1 MIDKIIE
8 TSMNN
13 KGMVIILVILLA
25 GAGVWSILNSPLD
38 ALPDLSDPQVIIFTE
53 WEGRSP
59 DLIEDQVTFPIT
71 SALLA
76 APNVKYVRGQ
86 SMFGASFVYA
96 IFEEGTDM
104 YWARSRVLEYLNQIR
119 DDLPDGA
126 SPALG
131 PDATGVGWV
140 FQYAL
145 VDTTGQNN
153 LADIRSFNDWS
164 LRYWLESLPGV
175 AEVASFG
182 GFVKQYRVNID
193 PVKLLAYDIPLMKVA
208 DAIRENNRDV
218 GGRTIEMAD
227 TEFMVRGRGYIQ
239 SAADLEN
246 IMVEER
252 EGVPVMVKDLGTVE
266 IGGDQRRG
274 LGEWNGKG
282 EAIGGIVVMRYGENA
297 LEVINRVKERIS
309 ETEASLPPGVSLEIT
324 YDRSELIEEAISTLT
339 STLIQVMIIVLVI
352 VGLFLLH
359 IRSALVIII
368 TLPVAVLISSILIYI
383 VGITVNVMSIAGIVI
398 SIGVMVDAAVVLVE
412 NVHKRLD
419 RWEKGGR
426 KEDRTQ
432 IIIDATKQVGRPI
445 FFALLII
452 TVSFLPVF
460 ALEAQE
466 GRLFRPLAFTKTF
479 AMLVASFLSISFSAA
494 LIALLI
500 KGKIRSEENHP
511 ISRFLHKAY
520 KPVASF
526 MLDYRWVVVVIA
538 VVGIF
543 SAIPVYNQLGSEF
556 MPPLEEGAIL
566 YMPTS
571 PPGMPVAEAQYM
583 LNITGQILKSFPEV
597 ESVQGKAGRAKTA
610 TDPAPLNMF
619 ETTVILKDPSE
630 WRSVEQKRWYSGWM
644 PSFIKAPF
652 QWVWPEERI
661 ITWDELVSKMDEQL
675 QIPGFPN
682 MWWMPIQTRLEMLA
696 TGVRAPIALNV
707 LGPDLETIEGV
718 AVEIEKLLREI
729 PGTRSAVAQR
739 STGGYYLD
747 IEPNRKKAARY
758 GLSSND
764 VNSMIEMAVGG
775 MNITETV
782 EGRERYPVNVRYG
795 RELRQ
800 DLNDIRRVFVPTS
813 DGAQIPLGMIADIE
827 YRTGPPMIDT
837 DMGQLR
843 NLINVNVA
851 PDRDL
856 NGYVNEAGDI
866 INREIDLPAGV
877 ALEWVGQYQFM
888 QRMQQR
894 LLILIPVTVLIIFFL
909 LYLNFKSIPRCLIVL
924 GTLPFATV
932 GAFLLLWI
940 LDYNISV
947 AVWVGMIALA
957 GLAAELGV
965 VLLVYLDDAV
975 DERIK
980 DGRMTGLSDLKEAV
994 IEGSVQRLRPV
1005 LMTVTTDAFALIPV
1019 MFIMGVGATAMKSIA
1034 APLIG
1039 GLATALVLAMLIIP
1053 SIYLIYRT
1061 HELKKE
1067 PFWKD

>member
-1 MIDKIIE
+1 
-8 TSMNN
+8 
-13 KGMVIILVILLA
+13 
-25 GAGVWSILNSPLD
+25 
-38 ALPDLSDPQVIIFTE
+38 
-53 WEGRSP
+53 
-59 DLIEDQVTFPIT
+59 
-71 SALLA
+71 
-76 APNVKYVRGQ
+76 
-86 SMFGASFVYA
+86 
-96 IFEEGTDM
+96 
-104 YWARSRVLEYLNQIR
+104 
-119 DDLPDGA
+119 
-126 SPALG
+126 
-131 PDATGVGWV
+131 
-140 FQYAL
+140 
-145 VDTTGQNN
+145 
-153 LADIRSFNDWS
+153 
-164 LRYWLESLPGV
+164 
-175 AEVASFG
+175 
-182 GFVKQYRVNID
+182 
-193 PVKLLAYDIPLMKVA
+193 
-208 DAIRENNRDV
+208 
-218 GGRTIEMAD
+218 
-227 TEFMVRGRGYIQ
+227 
-239 SAADLEN
+239 
-246 IMVEER
+246 
-252 EGVPVMVKDLGTVE
+252 
-266 IGGDQRRG
+266 
-274 LGEWNGKG
+274 
-282 EAIGGIVVMRYGENA
+282 
-297 LEVINRVKERIS
+297 
-309 ETEASLPPGVSLEIT
+309 
-324 YDRSELIEEAISTLT
+324 
-339 STLIQVMIIVLVI
+339 
-352 VGLFLLH
+352 
-359 IRSALVIII
+359 
-368 TLPVAVLISSILIYI
+368 
-383 VGITVNVMSIAGIVI
+383 
-398 SIGVMVDAAVVLVE
+398 
-412 NVHKRLD
+412 
-419 RWEKGGR
+419 
-426 KEDRTQ
+426 
-432 IIIDATKQVGRPI
+432 
-445 FFALLII
+445 
-452 TVSFLPVF
+452 
-460 ALEAQE
+460 
-466 GRLFRPLAFTKTF
+466 
-479 AMLVASFLSISFSAA
+479 
-494 LIALLI
+494 
-500 KGKIRSEENHP
+500 
-511 ISRFLHKAY
+511 
-520 KPVASF
+520 
-526 MLDYRWVVVVIA
+526 
-538 VVGIF
+538 
-543 SAIPVYNQLGSEF
+543 
-556 MPPLEEGAIL
+556 
-566 YMPTS
+566 
-571 PPGMPVAEAQYM
+571 
-583 LNITGQILKSFPEV
+583 
-597 ESVQGKAGRAKTA
+597 
-610 TDPAPLNMF
+610 
-619 ETTVILKDPSE
+619 
-630 WRSVEQKRWYSGWM
+630 
-644 PSFIKAPF
+644 
-652 QWVWPEERI
+652 
-661 ITWDELVSKMDEQL
+661 
-675 QIPGFPN
+675 PGFPN

-747 IEPNRKKAARY
+747 IEPNREKAARY
-758 GLSSND
+758 GLSSNE

>member
-1 MIDKIIE
+1 MINKIIE
-8 TSMNN
+8 ISMNN
-13 KGMVIILVILLA
+13 RGMVILLSLLLA
-25 GAGVWSILNSPLD
+25 GAGIWSMLNSPLD

-53 WEGRSP
+53 WDGRSP
-59 DLIEDQVTFPIT
+59 DLVEDQVTFPIT
-71 SALLA
+71 STLLA
-76 APNVKYVRGQ
+76 APKVKHVRGQ
-86 SMFGASFVYA
+86 SMFGASFVYV
-96 IFEEGTDM
+96 IFEEGTDL
-104 YWARSRVLEYLNQIR
+104 YWARSRVLEFLNQIQ
-119 DDLPDGA
+119 DEMPDGA
-126 SPALG
+126 TPSLG

-153 LADIRSFNDWS
+153 LAELRSFNDWS

-182 GFVKQYRVNID
+182 GFEKQYQATVD
-193 PVKLLAYDIPLMKVA
+193 PVKLRAYDIPLTKVA
-208 DAIRENNRDV
+208 DAIRKNNRDV
-218 GGRTIEMAD
+218 GGRTIEMAG
-227 TEFMVRGRGYIQ
+227 TEVMVRGRGYIQ
-239 SAADLEN
+239 SAEDIEN
-246 IMVEER
+246 IVIKER
-252 EGVPVMVKDLGTVE
+252 EGRPITVKDIATVE
-266 IGGDQRRG
+266 LGGEQRRG

-282 EAIGGIVVMRYGENA
+282 ETVGGIVIMRYGENA
-297 LEVINRVKERIS
+297 LNMIDRVKERIS
-309 ETEASLPPGVSLEIT
+309 EIEASLPPGATLEVT
-324 YDRSELIEEAISTLT
+324 YDRSELIRDAISILS
-339 STLIQVMIIVLVI
+339 STLIQVIIIVFLI

-359 IRSALVIII
+359 LRSALVIII
-368 TLPVAVLISSILIYI
+368 TLPIAVLISFILIHL
-383 VGITVNVMSIAGIVI
+383 VGITVNVMSIAGIII

-419 RWEKGGR
+419 RWEKDGK
-426 KEDRTQ
+426 KEDRNR
-432 IIIDATKQVGRPI
+432 IIIEATKQVGRPI

-479 AMLVASFLSISFSAA
+479 AMLIAAFLSISFSAA
-494 LIALLI
+494 LISLLI
-500 KGKIRSEENHP
+500 KGKIRSEEEHP
-511 ISRFLHKAY
+511 LSRWLHKVY
-520 KPVASF
+520 HPVARF
-526 MLDYRWVVVVIA
+526 MLEYRWA
-538 VVGIF
+538 VAIVAVAGIF
-543 SAIPVYNQLGSEF
+543 SAVPIYNQLGSEF

-571 PPGMPVAEAQYM
+571 PPGMSVAEAQYM

-597 ESVQGKAGRAKTA
+597 ASVQGKAGRAETA

-619 ETTVILKDPSE
+619 ETTVMLKDPSE
-630 WRSVEQKRWYSGWM
+630 WRNVDQQRWYSNWL
-644 PSFIKAPF
+644 PDIIKPPF
-652 QWVWPEERI
+652 RWVWPEERS
-661 ITWDELVSKMDEQL
+661 ITWDELVSEMDKQL

-682 MWWMPIQTRLEMLA
+682 IWWMPIQTRLEMLA
-696 TGVRAPIALNV
+696 TGVRAPVALNV
-707 LGPDLETIEGV
+707 MGPDLEIIEEV
-718 AVEIEKLLREI
+718 AIEIEELLREI

-739 STGGYYLD
+739 STGGYYMD
-747 IEPNRKKAARY
+747 ITPKPEEAARY
-758 GLSSND
+758 GISTND
-764 VNSMIEMAVGG
+764 VNEMVEMAIGG

-782 EGRERYPVNVRYG
+782 EGRERYPVSVRYG

-800 DLNDIRRVFVPTS
+800 DLDEIRRVLVPTP
-813 DGAQIPLGMIADIE
+813 DGAQIPLGMLAEIE
-827 YRTGPPMIDT
+827 YTTGPPRIDT

-851 PDRDL
+851 PNRDL
-856 NGYVNEAGDI
+856 NGYVEEARDI
-866 INREIDLPAGV
+866 ISREIELPSGV
-877 ALEWVGQYQFM
+877 ALQWVGQYQFM

-894 LLILIPVTVLIIFFL
+894 LLILIPVAILVIFFL
-909 LYLNFKSIPRCLIVL
+909 LYLNFKSIPRSLIVL

-975 DERIK
+975 EQRIEE
-980 DGRMTGLSDLKEAV
+980 GRMTGLSDLKEAV

-1005 LMTVTTDAFALIPV
+1005 LMTVLTDAFALLPV
-1019 MFIMGVGATAMKSIA
+1019 MFAVGVGATAMKSIA

-1039 GLATALVLAMLIIP
+1039 GLATALILALLIIP
-1053 SIYLIYRT
+1053 SIYLIYRNYK
-1061 HELKKE
+1061 LKKE
-1067 PFWKD
+1067 PFWEE

>member
-1 MIDKIIE
+1 MINKIIE
-8 TSMNN
+8 ISMNN
-13 KGMVIILVILLA
+13 RGMVILLALLLA
-25 GAGVWSILNSPLD
+25 GAGIWAMVNSPLD

-59 DLIEDQVTFPIT
+59 DLVEDQVTFPIT
-71 SALLA
+71 STLLA
-76 APNVKYVRGQ
+76 APRVKHVRGQ
-86 SMFGASFVYA
+86 SMFGASFVYV
-96 IFEEGTDM
+96 IFEEGTDL
-104 YWARSRVLEYLNQIR
+104 YWARSRVLEFLNQIQ
-119 DDLPDGA
+119 DEMPDGA
-126 SPALG
+126 TPSLG

-153 LADIRSFNDWS
+153 LAELRSFNDWS

-175 AEVASFG
+175 AEVANFG
-182 GFVKQYRVNID
+182 GFEKQYQATVD
-193 PVKLLAYDIPLMKVA
+193 PVKLLAYDIPLTKVA
-208 DAIRENNRDV
+208 DAIRKNNRDV
-218 GGRTIEMAD
+218 GGRTIEVAG
-227 TEFMVRGRGYIQ
+227 TEVMVRGRGYIQ
-239 SAADLEN
+239 SAEDIEN
-246 IMVEER
+246 IVVEER
-252 EGVPVMVKDLGTVE
+252 EGRPLFVKDIATVE
-266 IGGDQRRG
+266 LGGDQRRG
-274 LGEWNGKG
+274 IGEWNGKG
-282 EAIGGIVVMRYGENA
+282 EAVGGIVIMRYGENA
-297 LEVINRVKERIS
+297 LNVIDRVKERIS
-309 ETEASLPPGVSLEIT
+309 EIEASLPPGVTLEVT
-324 YDRSELIEEAISTLT
+324 YDRSELIRDAISILT
-339 STLIQVMIIVLVI
+339 NTIVQVMIIVFLI

-359 IRSALVIII
+359 LRSALVIII
-368 TLPVAVLISSILIYI
+368 TLPIAVLISFILIHL
-383 VGITVNVMSIAGIVI
+383 VGITVNVMSIAGIII

-419 RWEKGGR
+419 RWEKNG
-426 KEDRTQ
+426 KNEDRNR

-479 AMLVASFLSISFSAA
+479 AMLIAAFLSISFSAA
-494 LIALLI
+494 LISLLI
-500 KGKIRSEENHP
+500 KGNIRSEEQHP
-511 ISRFLHKAY
+511 LSRWLHKIY
-520 KPVASF
+520 QPVARF
-526 MLDYRWVVVVIA
+526 MLEYRWAVAGIA
-538 VVGIF
+538 VAGIF
-543 SAIPVYNQLGSEF
+543 SAVPIYNQLGSEF

-571 PPGMPVAEAQYM
+571 PPGMSVAEAQYM

-597 ESVQGKAGRAKTA
+597 VSVQGKAGRAETA

-630 WRSVEQKRWYSGWM
+630 WRKVEQQRWYSAWLPDFM
-644 PSFIKAPF
+644 KPPF
-652 QWVWPEERI
+652 RWIWPEERP
-661 ITWDELVSKMDEQL
+661 ITWDELVSEMDRQL

-682 MWWMPIQTRLEMLA
+682 IWWMPIQTRLEMLA
-696 TGVRAPIALNV
+696 TGVRAPVALNV
-707 LGPDLETIEGV
+707 MGPDLETIEDV
-718 AVEIEKLLREI
+718 AVEIEELLRQI

-747 IEPNRKKAARY
+747 IKPNPKEAARY
-758 GLSSND
+758 GISTDD
-764 VNSMIEMAVGG
+764 VNKMVEMAIGG

-782 EGRERYPVNVRYG
+782 EGRERYPVSVRYG
-795 RELRQ
+795 SELRQ
-800 DLNDIRRVFVPTS
+800 DLDEIRRVLVPTP
-813 DGAQIPLGMIADIE
+813 DGAQIPLGMLADIE
-827 YRTGPPMIDT
+827 YTTGPPRIDT

-856 NGYVNEAGDI
+856 NGYVEEAGDI
-866 INREIDLPAGV
+866 ISREIELPSGV
-877 ALEWVGQYQFM
+877 ALQWVGQYKFM
-888 QRMQQR
+888 QRMQDR
-894 LLILIPVTVLIIFFL
+894 LLILIPVAILIIFFL

-940 LDYNISV
+940 LGYNISV

-975 DERIK
+975 EQRIE
-980 DGRMTGLSDLKEAV
+980 DSRMTGLNDLKEAV

-1005 LMTVTTDAFALIPV
+1005 LMTVMTDAFALLPV
-1019 MFIMGVGATAMKSIA
+1019 MFAVGVGATAMKSIA

-1039 GLATALVLAMLIIP
+1039 GLATALILALLIIP

-1067 PFWKD
+1067 PFWEE

>member
-13 KGMVIILVILLA
+13 KGMVILLVLLLA
-25 GAGVWSILNSPLD
+25 GAGAWALVHSPLD

-59 DLIEDQVTFPIT
+59 DIVEDQITFPVT
-71 SALLA
+71 STLLA
-76 APNVKYVRGQ
+76 APNIRFVRGQ

-104 YWARSRVLEYLNQIR
+104 YWARSRVLEYLNQIQ
-119 DDLPDGA
+119 DDLPEGVT
-126 SPALG
+126 PTLG

-145 VDTTGQNN
+145 VDTSGQNN
-153 LADIRSFNDWS
+153 LADLRSFNDWS

-182 GFVKQYRVNID
+182 GFVKQYQVTVD
-193 PVKLLAYDIPLMKVA
+193 PVKLLAYDIPLMKIA
-208 DAIRENNRDV
+208 DAIRENNRDA
-218 GGRTIEMAD
+218 GGRTIEMGG
-227 TEFMVRGRGYIQ
+227 TEVMVRGRGYIQ
-239 SAADLEN
+239 SAEDLEN
-246 IMVEER
+246 IVVEER
-252 EGVPVMVKDLGTVE
+252 EGRPVFVRDLGTVE

-282 EAIGGIVVMRYGENA
+282 ETVGGIVVMRYGENA
-297 LEVINRVKERIS
+297 MNVINRVKERIT
-309 ETEASLPPGVSLEIT
+309 EIEASLPPGVTLEVT
-324 YDRSELIEEAISTLT
+324 YDRSELISEAISTLT
-339 STLIQVMIIVLVI
+339 GTLIQVMIIVLLV

-368 TLPVAVLISSILIYI
+368 TLPVAVLISSVLIYL

-419 RWEKGGR
+419 HWEKGGR

-432 IIIDATKQVGRPI
+432 IIIEATKQVGRPI

-452 TVSFLPVF
+452 TISFLPVF
-460 ALEAQE
+460 GLEAQE

-479 AMLVASFLSISFSAA
+479 AMLVAALLSISFSAA
-494 LIALLI
+494 LIALLV

-511 ISRFLHKAY
+511 VSRFLHKMY
-520 KPVASF
+520 QPVARF
-526 MLDYRWVVVVIA
+526 LLDHRWIVAAIA
-538 VVGIF
+538 VIGIL
-543 SAIPVYNQLGSEF
+543 SAVPIYNQLGSEF

-571 PPGMPVAEAQYM
+571 PPGMSVAEAQYM

-597 ESVQGKAGRAKTA
+597 VSVQGKAGRAQTA

-630 WRSVEQKRWYSGWM
+630 WRNVEKQRWYSGWM
-644 PSFIKAPF
+644 PDWMKPPF
-652 QWVWPEERI
+652 RWVWPEERS
-661 ITWDELVSKMDEQL
+661 ITWDELVTEMDEQL

-682 MWWMPIQTRLEMLA
+682 IWWMPVQTRLEMLA
-696 TGVRAPIALNV
+696 TGVRAPVALNV

-718 AVEIEKLLREI
+718 AVEIEELLRQI

-739 STGGYYLD
+739 PTGGYFLD
-747 IEPNRKKAARY
+747 IKPNRDDAARY
-758 GLSSND
+758 GLSTND
-764 VNSMIEMAVGG
+764 VNAMIEMAVGG

-782 EGRERYPVNVRYG
+782 EGRERYPVSVRYG

-800 DLNDIRRVFVPTS
+800 DLDELRRVFIPAS
-813 DGAQIPLGMIADIE
+813 GGAQIPLGMLAEIE
-827 YRTGPPMIDT
+827 YTTGPPMIDT

-856 NGYVNEAGDI
+856 SGYVEEAWEI
-866 INREIDLPAGV
+866 ISREIELPAGV
-877 ALEWVGQYQFM
+877 ALQWVGQYQFM

-894 LLILIPVTVLIIFFL
+894 LLILIPVTILIIFFL

-924 GTLPFATV
+924 GTLPFATI

-957 GLAAELGV
+957 GLSAELGV
-965 VLLVYLDDAV
+965 ILLVYLDDAV
-975 DERIK
+975 DQRIEE
-980 DGRMTGLSDLKEAV
+980 GRMTGLPDLKEAV

-1039 GLATALVLAMLIIP
+1039 GLATALMLAMLIIP

-1067 PFWKD
+1067 PYWKD